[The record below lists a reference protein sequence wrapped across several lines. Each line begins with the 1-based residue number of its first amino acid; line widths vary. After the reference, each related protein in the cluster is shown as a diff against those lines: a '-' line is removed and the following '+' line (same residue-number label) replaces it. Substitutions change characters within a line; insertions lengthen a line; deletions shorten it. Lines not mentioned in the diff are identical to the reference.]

1 VFVVAGRLLVAHTAW
16 EMVTARQRLT
26 QAKNDQAVE
35 KEDVSF
41 THTNG
46 GINDHWFGREWSGN
60 RRSGKL

>member
-1 VFVVAGRLLVAHTAW
+1 
-16 EMVTARQRLT
+16 MVTARQRLT